1 MDTSR
6 FYRILDVCVCSSIGS
21 VKAPIGSE
29 QDPSGILNFPK
40 AGSYSYP
47 VSYRILHVTVSYPNH
62 YNILS
67 DCVEKVFVD
76 YCIMRFCQLRSNL
89 FNPFPPRPAKTSPFT
104 ILLCLMPD
112 DCTHQGRASAW
123 ELVNWA
129 YCICPSLFLNPFPLR
144 PAKTGPLLFYSSCLT
159 SDNFTHQGVE
169 KG

>member
-89 FNPFPPRPAKTSPFT
+89 FNPFP
-104 ILLCLMPD
+104 
-112 DCTHQGRASAW
+112 
-123 ELVNWA
+123 
-129 YCICPSLFLNPFPLR
+129 LR